1 MEEEKSSR
9 GKKKKRICLIDS
21 TAPVI
26 ELSQV
31 SPLMTCLT
39 QEKRS
44 IFLLG
49 LCISQLHI
57 SASPKRA
64 KESKRR
70 FIRHAI
76 FILEHLTLQRQCY
89 ISSCAELCAMVV

>member
-1 MEEEKSSR
+1 MEEEESSG
-9 GKKKKRICLIDS
+9 GKKNKLIHFIDS

-31 SPLMTCLT
+31 SPLITCLM

-49 LCISQLHI
+49 LRIS
-57 SASPKRA
+57 
-64 KESKRR
+64 
-70 FIRHAI
+70 
-76 FILEHLTLQRQCY
+76 
-89 ISSCAELCAMVV
+89 